1 MNKASSL
8 VGQKFGK
15 LTVVKLAEHKP
26 KGHSRWLCKCDCGNY
41 KVVDGAHLKSHKIQ
55 SCRCLQKEI
64 ASLKSTKNLIGQKF
78 GRLTVIER
86 NGSNK
91 RSQANWLCLCDCGKK
106 ITVLGARLRNGTTKS
121 CGCLRETIKRKSKKG
136 INIRHGLSQTRLYAI
151 WSSMK
156 RRCYKEKEPMY
167 KYYGARGI
175 KICDEWKNSFIDFYN
190 WSMSN
195 GYNDN
200 LSIDRINNNGN
211 YEPTNCRWATIQEQ
225 CNNRRS
231 NYIVEYNGEK
241 HTITEIHNKTKI
253 DRRTIKSRIKKYGLC
268 DKVFE
273 RNRNVPIEYKGVSHT
288 IKEWCN
294 ITGLDKRT
302 IQKRIRKFGLCDKVF
317 MKGRFL

>member
-1 MNKASSL
+1 MNNVSSL

-15 LTVVKLAEHKP
+15 LIVLKLAEHKP
-26 KGHSRWLCKCDCGNY
+26 KGHSKWLCKCDCGNY
-41 KVVDGAHLKSHKIQ
+41 KVVDGVHLKSHKIQ

-91 RSQANWLCLCDCGKK
+91 RNQANWLCLCDCGKK

-121 CGCLRETIKRKSKKG
+121 CGCLREITKRKSKKG
-136 INIRHGLSQTRLYAI
+136 INSTHGLSQTRLYAI

-190 WSMSN
+190 WSMTN

-211 YEPTNCRWATIQEQ
+211 YEPTNCRWATRQEQ

-273 RNRNVPIEYKGVSHT
+273 NNRNKTITYNNETHT
-288 IKEWCN
+288 INEWCK

-302 IQKRIRKFGLCDKVF
+302 IEKRLKKIGICDKLFCKERV
-317 MKGRFL
+317 R